1 MSLDDALEQ
10 VPMHRVG
17 QPEEIAKA
25 VAFLLSSDASYVTVR
40 VQLSN
45 VPAEERTDGLR
56 GIGRLLASRWRLD
69 SMKAASRLTEALCTH
84 SAICRHT
91 LRVYQGCAPRQPFSF
106 DGTTR

>member
-45 VPAEERTDGLR
+45 VSAEERTDGLR
-56 GIGRLLASRWRLD
+56 GIGRLLARRWRLD

-84 SAICRHT
+84 SAIC
-91 LRVYQGCAPRQPFSF
+91 
-106 DGTTR
+106 